1 SHGVLVSPRLRDKD
15 AAGGAL
21 LLAELCAR
29 LRQRGRTLGAY
40 LDDVYRRY
48 GYAANAGY
56 ALVMEGITGMELVAQ
71 IMDRLRVAA
80 PAALDGR
87 ALQRSVDHW
96 DEAAFGAF
104 RSETDRSA
112 RNFLRLAYDR
122 DLWVAIRPS
131 GTEPKIKFYV
141 EQLYQPSPDWAGEG
155 FAAARED
162 MD

>member
-1 SHGVLVSPRLRDKD
+1 TTELLTRIARHHRLQIVGDLLVGFKYVGQVLDAIEADGRFGGVNATVEDFLFAAGESHGVLVGPRVREKG

-87 ALQRSVDHW
+87 ALQRSV
-96 DEAAFGAF
+96 
-104 RSETDRSA
+104 
-112 RNFLRLAYDR
+112 
-122 DLWVAIRPS
+122 
-131 GTEPKIKFYV
+131 
-141 EQLYQPSPDWAGEG
+141 
-155 FAAARED
+155 
-162 MD
+162 